1 MFLAIFS
8 ARMSTECHAGCL
20 KTALT
25 LREMRVLQPGWL
37 AVQMVEAYAQFC
49 YSSWP
54 EACAAAEAEWL
65 SGETLKCRLRAC
77 CGFALR
83 A

>member
-1 MFLAIFS
+1 MAMFSVRLTTENRTGSLS
-8 ARMSTECHAGCL
+8 A
-20 KTALT
+20 ALT

-54 EACAAAEAEWL
+54 EACGAGEAEWL